1 MLEHW
6 TDEQIELRSAVTEWA
21 RSIGAGAREREKSGE
36 FGNYPFTAMGN
47 QPVYIIG
54 AGIAG
59 LGAAHMLHQ
68 HGYRSV
74 VLEASEQ
81 PGGRAGYHRRDGFCF
96 EIGGKNF
103 SSGHS
108 IINGFLQEFGIRDRD
123 VQHPSFHIVMD
134 GVLQSFDKNRTL
146 TGDLT
151 LAKAL
156 GVHGALQF
164 KKLVDT
170 AFKYGERLNITGGLI
185 EQFEAERD
193 HAPIS
198 DQFSRRLTDGPL
210 RMFSIIMGA
219 AEPEETYYSALLLF
233 LAGFRAGSHHSV
245 PGGIGKLFDAL
256 SAGKEIQYHASV
268 QKIIV
273 RHNRVCGLLV
283 RDGASERVIET
294 ERVISAVPLHVLR
307 RMLELPRDVDAA
319 ASQVR
324 YFPLALV
331 NAVYDGDV
339 FDDKTSSI
347 MFDKSAHIGH
357 CSANRLY
364 QKNIVRFTLSGRHA
378 RNILHLPDQELIEV
392 AEREFKSVWP
402 IRSKRQ
408 YFHVQ
413 RHRGGICAYAPHFSR
428 IRRTLMSYLDTVEGF
443 GVAGDYLEGHHMEGC
458 LQSAR
463 RAVERIAAAERAEHG
478 EVEFSK

>member
-1 MLEHW
+1 MAEA
-6 TDEQIELRSAVTEWA
+6 TSA
-21 RSIGAGAREREKSGE
+21 S
-36 FGNYPFTAMGN
+36 MDN
-47 QPVYIIG
+47 QPVYVIG

-68 HGYRSV
+68 RGYRSV
-74 VLEASEQ
+74 VFEATEQ
-81 PGGRAGYHRRDGFCF
+81 SGGRAGYHRHDGFCF

-108 IINGFLQEFGIRDRD
+108 IINGLLREFGIRDRD
-123 VQHPSFHIVMD
+123 AQHPSFHIVMD
-134 GVLQSFDKNRTL
+134 GVLRSFDKKRTL

-151 LAKAL
+151 LARAL
-156 GVHGALQF
+156 GMLGAVQF
-164 KKLVDT
+164 KKLIDT
-170 AFKYGERLNITGGLI
+170 AFKHGAELNHTGRLI

-193 HAPIS
+193 HEPIS
-198 DQFSRRLTDGPL
+198 HQFSARLVDGPL

-256 SAGKEIQYHASV
+256 SAGKEIQYRTSV
-268 QKIIV
+268 RKIFV

-283 RDGASERVIET
+283 RDGSGERVIEA
-294 ERVISAVPLHVLR
+294 ERVISAVPLHALR
-307 RMLELPRDVDAA
+307 GLLELPGHVEAA

-331 NAVYDGDV
+331 NAVYDEDV

-347 MFDKSAHIGH
+347 MFDRSAHIGH

-364 QKNIVRFTLSGRHA
+364 QKNIVRFTLSGKRA
-378 RNILHLPDQELIEV
+378 RSILHLPDHELIEI
-392 AEREFKSVWP
+392 AERDFKPVWP
-402 IRSKRQ
+402 IRGKRQ

-413 RHRGGICAYAPHFSR
+413 RHPGGICGYAPHFSR
-428 IRRTLMSYLDTVEGF
+428 IKRALMSYFDSIEGF
-443 GVAGDYLEGHHMEGC
+443 AVAGDYLEGHHMEGC
-458 LQSAR
+458 LQSSR
-463 RAVERIAAAERAEHG
+463 RAVGRVAGERAECR
-478 EVEFSK
+478 EAEFSQ